1 MKENNV
7 PDPWAVNITENNIGT
22 PIRVDDGGGPSFSSG
37 YDDPN
42 TLTLSGFRLQVPK
55 TAGCWRISGDFR
67 VYVSERPSW
76 LHRKMTKFLLGWEW
90 VDA

>member
-7 PDPWAVNITENNIGT
+7 PDPWAVNITENNVGT
-22 PIRVDDGGGPSFSSG
+22 PINIDDGGGPSFSSG

-42 TLTLSGFRLQVPK
+42 TLTLSGFRVQLPK

-67 VYVSERPSW
+67 VHVSERPNW
-76 LHRKMTKFLLGWEW
+76 FHRRMTKLLLGWTW
-90 VDA
+90 QDS